1 MAYHLLK
8 CLKVFLNERSE
19 REGGGGG
26 KTGGGGGGGG
36 ERGGRGGG
44 WKGRLMRDCLRG
56 ERGVGR
62 LGNEETGWR
71 WSVKLGR

>member
-1 MAYHLLK
+1 M
-8 CLKVFLNERSE
+8 FLNERKE
-19 REGGGGG
+19 REGGIGIGVG
-26 KTGGGGGGGG
+26 EGGGG
-36 ERGGRGGG
+36 RG
-44 WKGRLMRDCLRG
+44 WKGRLMRDVVRG